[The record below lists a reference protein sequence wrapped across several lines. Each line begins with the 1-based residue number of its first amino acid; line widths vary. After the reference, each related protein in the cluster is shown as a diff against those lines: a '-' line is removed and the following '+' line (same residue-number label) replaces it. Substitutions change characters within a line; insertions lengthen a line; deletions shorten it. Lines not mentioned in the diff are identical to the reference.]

1 MGENICTWCDWQGIN
16 FQNIQTACTTQWQK
30 TTQSKKWAEDLNRH
44 FSKEDIHMDNRHMKI
59 WSILLI
65 IVVVQSL
72 SHVQFFATPWTAAHQ
87 APLFSTISQSLLKF
101 TSTESVLLSNHLILC
116 CPLLLPSIFPSIRAL
131 QRVSSS
137 HQVTKILSPSY
148 EYSQLISFKMDWFD
162 LPEAQGTLKSLLQ
175 HHSSKAWI
183 LQHSAFF
190 MIQLSHLYMTTGK
203 TIALSIQTW

>member
-1 MGENICTWCDWQGIN
+1 MERPHQ
-16 FQNIQTACTTQWQK
+16 
-30 TTQSKKWAEDLNRH
+30 
-44 FSKEDIHMDNRHMKI
+44 
-59 WSILLI
+59 LLI
-65 IVVVQSL
+65 TGKASL
-72 SHVQFFATPWTAAHQ
+72 AIESKMKHRGEKSFWGECGRCFPGTKSCRTPREQWTAAHQ
-87 APLFSTISQSLLKF
+87 APLFSTVSQSLLKF

-175 HHSSKAWI
+175 HHSSKA
-183 LQHSAFF
+183 
-190 MIQLSHLYMTTGK
+190 
-203 TIALSIQTW
+203 